1 MIRVLLADDHPIF
14 REGLRSALHAV
25 SDVRIVAEAEDGV
38 AAVDAIRRH
47 QPDVAVLDLQMPGLS
62 GIEVASQVLAET
74 PDARLVL
81 LTAHDDEALVR
92 KALDTGLR
100 GYILKDAAVREILGC
115 VRQVHAGQHYVSPR
129 LSSFLVRR
137 RGQANALDARPGMAA
152 LTATERR
159 VLTHV
164 AKGMTSREIG
174 AALFVSPRTVENHRA
189 SIAQKLD
196 LRGPNA
202 LIAFAVAHRSE
213 LE

>member
-14 REGLRSALHAV
+14 RTGLRSALEV
-25 SDVRIVAEAEDGV
+25 EPDVEIVAEAEDG
-38 AAVDAIRRH
+38 ASALDHIRRH
-47 QPDVAVLDLQMPGLS
+47 RPDVAVLDLQMPKLS
-62 GIEVASQVLAET
+62 GIDVAVQVLAES

-81 LTAHDDEALVR
+81 LTAHDDEALVH
-92 KALDTGLR
+92 KALDAGLR

-129 LSSFLVRR
+129 LSTFLVRR
-137 RGQANALDARPGMAA
+137 RERGKAVDARPGMAT
-152 LTATERR
+152 LTSAERR
-159 VLTHV
+159 VLAHV
-164 AKGMTSREIG
+164 AKGLTSKEIG
-174 AALFVSPRTVENHRA
+174 AALFVSPRTVEHHRA

-202 LIAFAVAHRSE
+202 LITFALAHRAE